1 MKLSSNSLKN
11 AHFKFNMFSK
21 STSKKKPNLIEDP
34 IIQLFIR
41 IAVPSSIGTVFMTLY
56 NVVDTYFAGKISAEA
71 LAALAQTFPL
81 YFIIIALGVGL
92 SIGTTSLIANAL
104 GEKKTKKASSY
115 LAQSIILA
123 IIASVIVSLI
133 GINLGPSIILIMN
146 DSFVTM
152 RLSMDYLNIIFLG
165 SIFVFIQMTVNSSLS
180 AIGDTKSNRNV
191 LIVSF
196 FLNIVLNPL
205 FIFGYG
211 FIPAMG
217 IKGIAFSTI
226 VSQALGTVY
235 IIYKATKIELS
246 KYLYLNCFKP
256 KIKILIDLLKQG
268 VPASIGMMMISV
280 GIFII
285 LFFISQYGD
294 LALAGYGTAIRYEQ
308 LYLLPVLGLN
318 TAVLAMVGQ
327 NFGAKQLNRV
337 KEIYNKAILFGC
349 TFMFFS
355 GFIIYFSAET
365 AVSFFTNNKE
375 VIKYGTTY
383 LQITALMEPIYPIFF
398 ISNALIQG
406 LKKANVVMYLTLGR
420 MVVLP
425 VIVLWYLIFYLES
438 SFEFVF
444 WGLLIINWLYGIF
457 VLLFSI
463 NLLKR
468 QSQNISLAKSSV

>member
-1 MKLSSNSLKN
+1 
-11 AHFKFNMFSK
+11 MFLK
-21 STSKKKPNLIEDP
+21 STSKNNPNLIQDP

-41 IAVPSSIGTVFMTLY
+41 IAVPSSVGTVFMTLY

-81 YFIIIALGVGL
+81 YFIIIALGVGI

-104 GEKKTKKASSY
+104 GEKETKKASYY

-123 IIASVIVSLI
+123 IITFVIVSLV
-133 GINLGPSIILIMN
+133 GIYLGPSLILIMN
-146 DSFVTM
+146 DSLVTM
-152 RLSMDYLNIIFLG
+152 NLSMDYLNVIFLG
-165 SIFVFIQMTVNSSLS
+165 SIFIFIQMTANSSLS

-205 FIFGYG
+205 FIFGYS

-235 IIYKATKIELS
+235 IIFKVTKTDLS
-246 KYLYLNCFKP
+246 KYIYLNCFKP

-285 LFFISQYGD
+285 LFFIAQYGD

-308 LYLLPVLGLN
+308 LFLLPVLGLN
-318 TAVLAMVGQ
+318 TAVLSMVGQ
-327 NFGAKQLNRV
+327 NFGAKKLYRV
-337 KEIYNKAILFGC
+337 NEIYNKALLFGC
-349 TFMFFS
+349 SFMFFCS
-355 GFIIYFSAET
+355 FIIYFSAET
-365 AVSFFTNNKE
+365 AVTLFTNNIE
-375 VIKYGTTY
+375 VIKYGTIY
-383 LQITALMEPIYPIFF
+383 LQIIALMGPIYPIFF

-420 MVVLP
+420 MVILP
-425 VIVLWYLIFYLES
+425 IILLWYLIFYLES

-444 WGLLIINWLYGIF
+444 WGLVIINWIYGIF
-457 VLLFSI
+457 VLLFSKSILKKQSKII
-463 NLLKR
+463 N
-468 QSQNISLAKSSV
+468 LAKSTN

>member
-1 MKLSSNSLKN
+1 
-11 AHFKFNMFSK
+11 
-21 STSKKKPNLIEDP
+21 
-34 IIQLFIR
+34 
-41 IAVPSSIGTVFMTLY
+41 
-56 NVVDTYFAGKISAEA
+56 
-71 LAALAQTFPL
+71 
-81 YFIIIALGVGL
+81 
-92 SIGTTSLIANAL
+92 
-104 GEKKTKKASSY
+104 
-115 LAQSIILA
+115 
-123 IIASVIVSLI
+123 
-133 GINLGPSIILIMN
+133 MN

-235 IIYKATKIELS
+235 IIYKATKIELG

-256 KIKILIDLLKQG
+256 KIKILIDLLKQS

-318 TAVLAMVGQ
+318 IAVLSMVSQ

-425 VIVLWYLIFYLES
+425 IIVLWYLIFYLES

-463 NLLKR
+463 NLLKK

>member
-1 MKLSSNSLKN
+1 MFLK
-11 AHFKFNMFSK
+11 SK
-21 STSKKKPNLIEDP
+21 IPNLTEDP
-34 IIQLFIR
+34 ITQLFIR
-41 IAVPSSIGTVFMTLY
+41 IAVPSSVGTVFMTLY

-92 SIGTTSLIANAL
+92 SIGTTALIANTL
-104 GEKKTKKASSY
+104 GKKNTKKASYY

-123 IIASVIVSLI
+123 IFASVIVSLT
-133 GINLGPSIILIMN
+133 GIYFGSSIILIMN
-146 DSFVTM
+146 DSLIAM

-165 SIFVFIQMTVNSSLS
+165 SIFVFIQMAVNSSLS
-180 AIGDTKSNRNV
+180 AMGDTKSNRNV

-196 FLNIVLNPL
+196 FLNIALNPL

-217 IKGIAFSTI
+217 MKGIAISTV
-226 VSQALGTVY
+226 VSQGLGTIY
-235 IIYKATKIELS
+235 IIYKATKTDLS
-246 KYLYLNCFKP
+246 KFLYLNCFKP
-256 KIKILIDLLKQG
+256 KITFLIELLKQG

-318 TAVLAMVGQ
+318 TAVLSMVGQ
-327 NFGAKQLNRV
+327 NFGAKKLSRIN
-337 KEIYNKAILFGC
+337 EIYNKALLFGC

-355 GFIIYFSAET
+355 AFVIYFSAEA
-365 AVSFFTNNKE
+365 AVSLFTNNKE

-406 LKKANVVMYLTLGR
+406 LKKANIVMFLTLGR

-425 VIVLWYLIFYLES
+425 IIVLWYLIFYLES
-438 SFEFVF
+438 SFDFVF
-444 WGLLIINWLYGIF
+444 WGLLIINWIYGIF
-457 VLLFSI
+457 VLLFSKSILKKQSKII
-463 NLLKR
+463 N
-468 QSQNISLAKSSV
+468 LAKSTN

>member
-1 MKLSSNSLKN
+1 
-11 AHFKFNMFSK
+11 MFSK
-21 STSKKKPNLIEDP
+21 SLSKKNPDLTADP
-34 IIQLFIR
+34 ITQLFVK
-41 IAVPSSIGTVFMTLY
+41 IAVPSSVGTVFMTLY

-71 LAALAQTFPL
+71 LAALAQTFPV
-81 YFIIIALGVGL
+81 YFIIIALGIGL

-104 GEKKTKKASSY
+104 GEKKNKKASYY

-123 IIASVIVSLI
+123 IIASILVSFV
-133 GINLGPSIILIMN
+133 GINLGPTIIIIMN
-146 DSFVTM
+146 DSLVTM
-152 RLSMDYLNIIFLG
+152 RLSMEYLNIIFLG
-165 SIFVFIQMTVNSSLS
+165 SIFIFIQMAVNSSLS
-180 AIGDTKSNRNV
+180 AMGDTKSNRNI

-196 FLNIVLNPL
+196 FLNIILNPL

-217 IKGIAFSTI
+217 MKGIAVSTI
-226 VSQALGTVY
+226 VSQSLGAIY
-235 IIYKATKIELS
+235 IIYKVAKTDLS

-285 LFFISQYGD
+285 LFFIGQYGD

-318 TAVLAMVGQ
+318 TAVLSMVGQ
-327 NFGAKQLNRV
+327 NFGARKLKRIN
-337 KEIYNKAILFGC
+337 EIYNKALLFGC
-349 TFMFFS
+349 GFMFFS
-355 GFIIYFSAET
+355 SFIIYFSAEA

-406 LKKANVVMYLTLGR
+406 LKKAKIVMYLTLGR
-420 MVVLP
+420 MVILP
-425 VIVLWYLIFYLES
+425 TIVLWFLIFYIETT
-438 SFEFVF
+438 FEFVF
-444 WGLLIINWLYGIF
+444 WGLLIINWIFGIF
-457 VLLFSI
+457 VLFLSKSI
-463 NLLKR
+463 LKKE
-468 QSQNISLAKSSV
+468 SQNINLERSSI